1 MLTKRCCDCRLA
13 KRVEMFDIDRKRSE
27 GRSAQCKDCRRQRQN
42 RGGYS
47 NCRSRALAALARRH
61 PEEYDHHREKARIE
75 LAPGS
80 APATVWDRA
89 RSFALAEIAR
99 RHPDDWHRR
108 YQQVCAAHP
117 DWDKGRRYCVATNQY
132 RRAHRDELTELIG
145 SYAGAKPAGPRLV
158 YKIGRRAQR
167 LLQLAHPKEYE
178 ALYAAERAKVGNP
191 VRRREVMF
199 ERVATRPGR

>member
-13 KRVEMFDIDRKRSE
+13 KRVELFDIDRKRSE

-42 RGGYS
+42 RGG
-47 NCRSRALAALARRH
+47 H

-75 LAPGS
+75 LAPDS
-80 APATVWDRA
+80 APAQVWDRA

-117 DWDKGRRYCVATNQY
+117 DWGKGRRYCVATNQY
-132 RRAHRDELTELIG
+132 RRAHRDELTELM
-145 SYAGAKPAGPRLV
+145 STYAAAKPAGPRLV